1 MNGQP
6 RFTILGKLISV
17 VLVLGLIGLGVYMI
31 RSRSAAGPSES
42 PAAEKSGGGT
52 AEVTEVKVEVPRLSP
67 PAPFVL
73 KDNIVPIEI
82 SEYAGYS
89 GLIAANGG
97 LEPTENSV
105 FFKNHGFKV
114 RLTIK
119 EDENWSELNEG
130 KMAASVT
137 TVDVLAAYGKQL
149 HAVVPAQ
156 IGFSRGADGIVV
168 RNDIKRIN
176 QLKGKTIATAQF
188 TEVDFFIRYL
198 AQEAG
203 LPINTLASLDAQPH
217 PERLNIVY
225 TEDGFGAGDLFLNDI
240 KSGKNRLAGCVTWE
254 PKVSEVVD
262 GSGGQA
268 HVLVTNRNLLIIAD
282 VMIVH
287 RGFAQEQ
294 PKIVEGLVQ
303 GLLEGNRMVRERPDQ
318 YLDVIGR
325 SFKWNRDETKQ
336 ELANV
341 HLSNLPE
348 NQAFFSGAIDA
359 AGSFESIYQ
368 SAVLAY
374 GSDLIK
380 DPPDASRFASL
391 GALATVEKSGAFKD
405 EKVAIAPIR
414 SGGGASLEAN
424 PLLSKDIRF
433 LFEANSSTLDQ
444 GNPENL
450 KNLDAIKKLL
460 QVSPG
465 STLLLRGHVDNARV
479 DEFRKQGGDAYVR
492 SMALRAMA
500 LSKDRASEIRK
511 VLVDK
516 YGVDAKRI
524 ETVGRGWEEPSSPSS
539 DLNRRV
545 EVQWFTLE

>member
-1 MNGQP
+1 MSDQP
-6 RFTILGKLISV
+6 RFTVLGKLVST
-17 VLVLGLIGLGVYMI
+17 VLVVGLIGLGVYMI
-31 RSRSAAGPSES
+31 QRNRGRDAAPGATSTEKA
-42 PAAEKSGGGT
+42 PAA
-52 AEVTEVKVEVPRLSP
+52 AEVTEVKAEVPKLSP
-67 PAPFVL
+67 AAAFQF

-82 SEYAGYS
+82 SEYAGYA

-97 LEPTENSV
+97 LEPTENSY

-114 RLTIK
+114 RLTIS
-119 EDENWSELNEG
+119 EDESWSEFNEG

-149 HAVVPAQ
+149 HATVPAQ

-168 RNDIKRIN
+168 RKDIKRIN

-188 TEVDFFIRYL
+188 TEVDFFVRYL

-203 LPINTLASLDAQPH
+203 LAINMLGSLDAAPH
-217 PERLNIVY
+217 PDRLNLVY
-225 TEDGFGAGDLFLNDI
+225 TEDGFGAGDLFLNDL
-240 KSGKNRLAGCVTWE
+240 KSGKNRLAGAVTWE

-268 HVLVTNRNLLIIAD
+268 HVLVTNRNLLIVAD
-282 VMIVH
+282 VLIVH

-303 GLLEGNRMVRERPDQ
+303 GLLEGNRMVRDRPDQ

-325 SFKWNRDETKQ
+325 SFKWSRDDTKA

-348 NQAFFSGAIDA
+348 NLAFFSGAIDA

-374 GSDLIK
+374 GSSLIK
-380 DPPDASRFASL
+380 DPPDPSRFANL
-391 GALATVEKSGAFKD
+391 AALQAMDKSGIFKEQKVAISPIKAGGSATVEAD
-405 EKVAIAPIR
+405 
-414 SGGGASLEAN
+414 

-433 LFEANSSTLDQ
+433 LFEPNEAKLDQ
-444 GNPENL
+444 SSQENTQ
-450 KNLDAIKKLL
+450 NLESIKRLV
-460 QVSPG
+460 QISPG
-465 STLLLRGHVDNARV
+465 STLLLRGHVDNAKIE
-479 DEFRKQGGDAYVR
+479 DFRRKGGEALVR
-492 SMALRAMA
+492 SAA
-500 LSKDRASEIRK
+500 LSAMDLSKRRAAEIKR
-511 VLVDK
+511 LLIERYSIDP
-516 YGVDAKRI
+516 KRI
-524 ETVGRGWEEPSSPSS
+524 EVVGRGWEEPAGTNS

-545 EVQWFTLE
+545 EVQWFTIE

>member
-6 RFTILGKLISV
+6 RFTVLGKLVST
-17 VLVLGLIGLGVYMI
+17 VLVLGLIALGVYMI
-31 RSRSAAGPSES
+31 QRNRGEDSAAVST
-42 PAAEKSGGGT
+42 PAENGT
-52 AEVTEVKVEVPRLSP
+52 TTAVAEVKAEVPKLSP
-67 PAPFVL
+67 PAAFQF

-82 SEYAGYS
+82 SEYAGYA

-97 LEPTENSV
+97 LEPTENSY

-114 RLTIK
+114 RLTVS
-119 EDENWSELNEG
+119 EDEDWSEFNEG

-156 IGFSRGADGIVV
+156 IGFSRGADGIIV
-168 RNDIKRIN
+168 RNEIKRIN

-203 LPINTLASLDAQPH
+203 LAINMLGSLDAAPH
-217 PERLNIVY
+217 PERLNLVY
-225 TEDGFGAGDLFLNDI
+225 TEDGFGAGDLFLADLN
-240 KSGKNRLAGCVTWE
+240 SGKNRLAGAVTWE

-282 VMIVH
+282 VLIVH

-294 PKIVEGLVQ
+294 PKVVEGLVQ
-303 GLLEGNRMVRERPDQ
+303 GLLEGNRMVRDRPDQ

-325 SFKWNRDETKQ
+325 SFKWSRDDTKG

-348 NQAFFSGAIDA
+348 NLAFFSGAIDA

-374 GSDLIK
+374 GSDLIR
-380 DPPDASRFASL
+380 DPPDPGRFVNL
-391 GALATVEKSGAFKD
+391 TPLQALDKSGIFKD
-405 EKVAIAPIR
+405 QKVAIAPIR
-414 SGGGASLEAN
+414 SGGGATVEAD

-444 GNPENL
+444 ANQENTR
-450 KNLDAIKKLL
+450 NLDAIKRLL

-465 STLLLRGHVDNARV
+465 STLLLRGHVDNAKIE
-479 DEFRKQGGDAYVR
+479 DFRRQGGETLVR
-492 SMALRAMA
+492 SAALRAMA
-500 LSKDRASEIRK
+500 LSKDRAAEIRK
-511 VLVDK
+511 LLVER
-516 YGVDAKRI
+516 YNIDAKRI
-524 ETVGRGWEEPSSPSS
+524 EVVGRGWEEPAGPNS

-545 EVQWFTLE
+545 EVQWFTIE

>member
-1 MNGQP
+1 M
-6 RFTILGKLISV
+6 
-17 VLVLGLIGLGVYMI
+17 
-31 RSRSAAGPSES
+31 
-42 PAAEKSGGGT
+42 
-52 AEVTEVKVEVPRLSP
+52 PRLSP

-391 GALATVEKSGAFKD
+391 GALGAVEKSGAFKD

-511 VLVDK
+511 VLVEK

>member
-1 MNGQP
+1 MSDQP
-6 RFTILGKLISV
+6 RFTVLGKIISTI
-17 VLVLGLIGLGVYMI
+17 LVLGLIGLGVYML
-31 RSRSAAGPSES
+31 RGSRAGDATQTANTSTES
-42 PAAEKSGGGT
+42 PSS
-52 AEVTEVKVEVPRLSP
+52 AEVTEVKAEVPKLSP
-67 PAPFVL
+67 PAAFQF
-73 KDNIVPIEI
+73 KDGIVPIEI
-82 SEYAGYS
+82 SEYAGYA

-97 LEPTENSV
+97 LEPTENSY

-168 RNDIKRIN
+168 RSDIKRIN

-203 LPINTLASLDAQPH
+203 LQINMLGSLDATPH
-217 PERLNIVY
+217 PDRLNLVY
-225 TEDGFGAGDLFLNDI
+225 TEDGFGAGDLFLNDL

-268 HVLVTNRNLLIIAD
+268 HVLTTNRNLLIVAD
-282 VMIVH
+282 VLIVH
-287 RGFAQEQ
+287 KGFAQEQ

-303 GLLEGNRMVRERPDQ
+303 GLLEGNRMVRDRPDQ
-318 YLDVIGR
+318 YLDVVGR
-325 SFKWNRDETKQ
+325 SFKWSRDDTKK

-341 HLSNLPE
+341 HLANLPE
-348 NQAFFSGAIDA
+348 NLAFFSGAIDA

-374 GSDLIK
+374 GSNLIK
-380 DPPDASRFASL
+380 DPPDASRFATL
-391 GALATVEKSGAFKD
+391 GALQAIDKTGIFK
-405 EKVAIAPIR
+405 EQKIAIAPIK
-414 SGGGASLEAN
+414 SGGAATLEAD

-444 GNPENL
+444 SNPENL
-450 KNLDAIKKLL
+450 RNLESIKRLL

-465 STLLLRGHVDNARV
+465 STLLLRGHVDNAKIE
-479 DEFRKQGGDAYVR
+479 EFRRQGGEAVVR
-492 SMALRAMA
+492 AAALRAMA
-500 LSKDRASEIRK
+500 LSKDRAAEIRK
-511 VLVDK
+511 LLVEK
-516 YGVDAKRI
+516 YGIPAARI
-524 ETVGRGWEEPSSPSS
+524 DVVGRGWEEPAGPNSE
-539 DLNRRV
+539 LNRRV
-545 EVQWFTLE
+545 EVQWFTIE

>member
-1 MNGQP
+1 MSDQP
-6 RFTILGKLISV
+6 RFTVLGKLVSTI
-17 VLVLGLIGLGVYMI
+17 LVLGLVALGVYMI
-31 RSRSAAGPSES
+31 QRNRGAAPAGPETATEGT
-42 PAAEKSGGGT
+42 PAA
-52 AEVTEVKVEVPRLSP
+52 AEVTGVKAEVPRLSP
-67 PAPFVL
+67 PAPFQF

-82 SEYAGYS
+82 SEYAGYA

-97 LEPTENSV
+97 LEPTENSL

-114 RLTIK
+114 RLTIS
-119 EDENWSELNEG
+119 EDENWSEFNEG

-156 IGFSRGADGIVV
+156 VGFSRGADGIVV
-168 RNDIKRIN
+168 RSDIKRIN

-203 LPINTLASLDAQPH
+203 LSINTLGSLDAAPH

-240 KSGKNRLAGCVTWE
+240 KSAKNKLAGAVTWE

-268 HVLVTNRNLLIIAD
+268 HVLATNRNLLIVAD
-282 VMIVH
+282 VLIVH

-318 YLDVIGR
+318 YLDVVGR
-325 SFKWNRDETKQ
+325 SFKWSRDDTKS

-348 NQAFFSGAIDA
+348 NLAFFSGAIDA

-391 GALATVEKSGAFKD
+391 GALQALEKGGLFKD
-405 EKVAIAPIR
+405 QKVAIAPIR
-414 SGGGASLEAN
+414 SGGGTSLEAD

-433 LFEANSSTLDQ
+433 LFEANSSILDQ
-444 GNPENL
+444 SNQENQ
-450 KNLDAIKKLL
+450 KNLDAIKKML

-479 DEFRKQGGDAYVR
+479 EEFKRQGEALLR
-492 SMALRAMA
+492 SAALRAMA
-500 LSKDRASEIRK
+500 LSKERAGEIRK
-511 VLVDK
+511 VLVER
-516 YGVDAKRI
+516 YGIDAKRI
-524 ETVGRGWEEPSSPSS
+524 EVVGRGWEEPAGPNS